1 MVTLRF
7 VEGSHGGYCPGGR
20 RGRLLRDTSVVEGT
34 FRLLRQTSRWARFAE
49 VTVEVTP
56 CDAPAV
62 MLGDDP
68 FGWRRAVYG
77 PDAWPCPY
85 DDDLQREAAEGA
97 WYALKRLASP
107 TPWVRVI
114 VTQIIERTADTGP
127 GDVKFAAAH
136 AVWRA
141 MGQAPTDPPHIDQD
155 GIPVFPS

>member
-1 MVTLRF
+1 
-7 VEGSHGGYCPGGR
+7 
-20 RGRLLRDTSVVEGT
+20 
-34 FRLLRQTSRWARFAE
+34 
-49 VTVEVTP
+49 
-56 CDAPAV
+56 

-77 PDAWPCPY
+77 PDAWACPY
-85 DDDLQREAAEGA
+85 DDDLRREAAEGA

-107 TPWVRVI
+107 TPRVLVI
-114 VTQIIERTADTGP
+114 VTEIIERTADTGP

-141 MGQAPTDPPHIDQD
+141 MGQVPTDPPHIDQD